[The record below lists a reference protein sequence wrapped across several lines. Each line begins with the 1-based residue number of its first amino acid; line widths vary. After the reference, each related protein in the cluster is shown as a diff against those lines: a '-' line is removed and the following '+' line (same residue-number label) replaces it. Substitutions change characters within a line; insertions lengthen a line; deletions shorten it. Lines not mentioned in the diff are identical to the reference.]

1 MNSPKV
7 VDGMIKPY
15 LILEAKDMRATVT
28 IDKWLLAASAKL
40 GAIEMLDN
48 LNTGKRFTLVFRGI
62 DVSIDDDSGKL
73 VKKTEWA

>member
-28 IDKWLLAASAKL
+28 IDTWILSASAKL
-40 GAIEMLDN
+40 GGIEVLDN
-48 LNTGKRFTLVFRGI
+48 LNTGN
-62 DVSIDDDSGKL
+62 VSHLLFS
-73 VKKTEWA
+73 E

>member
-1 MNSPKV
+1 MNSPKL

-48 LNTGKRFTLVFRGI
+48 LNTG
-62 DVSIDDDSGKL
+62 
-73 VKKTEWA
+73 